1 MKYCLLKQDT
11 YQDLYIANNDIS
23 CSEILFSSMMRTGP
37 FGLIHNLGADF
48 FIIKEEPSEECQ
60 KYKNFLGGFGEN
72 YHLLKSQLLNT
83 IPGNQFFEPGSDK
96 PHEFYSVSCYDI
108 SWDNY
113 DIIISINFS
122 IPSSLIKQ
130 YPNTLWCYLIGE
142 NNLDLLDNPKYGYDI
157 ALSQDIDVSY
167 NVTNNVVQFPY
178 TFLEKNTLFDI
189 MKNYHIGGIGISPTS
204 NGIFIEVNSCR
215 GRPVTSYP
223 DNYNKLK
230 TDLNLVINTH
240 EQNIKKNLIK
250 LINSKYFIK
259 YGGRS
264 IRGNSVIE
272 AISCS
277 CLVLMDST
285 QIGYGFLI
293 PEICDIKNEQQIYDK
308 VKYFEENKDKYNE
321 TLELQKNLLQK
332 YIYEKP
338 YHNLERL
345 FYEKNNYCIAF
356 VSDINYFSKF
366 INTLTQLVN
375 VGKYYGPIILL
386 ASNDLYNSKHINH
399 ELILKYNVKIYNF
412 PNIETLL
419 SEKTVNYIK
428 KRTSGKKTFR
438 WIFNTFNKFNLFQE
452 SLKKY
457 KYILYLDTGIKVYK
471 PIHNFFSLLKE
482 NKILAHQDDYPR
494 YYYKLFEKFYNEEPY
509 ITDLNSKFDLETKEY
524 FQTTIMFYDTSI
536 INKNTLNDICQ
547 LVEKYPI
554 SCNGDQEYISLYFDQ
569 VTNQMNQIKKN
580 DGDNYYYDYY
590 QRWGVGKY
598 IISKI

>member
-1 MKYCLLKQDT
+1 MKYCLVKQDT

-23 CSEILFSSMMRTGP
+23 SSEILFSSMMRTGP

-48 FIIKEEPSEECQ
+48 FIIKEELSEECQ
-60 KYKNFLGGFGEN
+60 IYKHFLRGFGGN
-72 YHLLKSQLLNT
+72 YQLLKTQLLNT
-83 IPGNQFFEPGSDK
+83 IPGNEFFEPGSDK
-96 PHEFYSVSCYDI
+96 PNEFYSVSCYDI

-113 DIIISINFS
+113 DIVISINFS

-142 NNLDLLDNPKYGYDI
+142 NNRHLLDNPKYGYDV
-157 ALSQDIDVSY
+157 ALTQDIDVSY
-167 NVTNNVVQFPY
+167 NITNNVLQFPY

-189 MKNYHIGGIGISPTS
+189 MKNYKNNDCS
-204 NGIFIEVNSCR
+204 NGIFIEINSCR
-215 GRPVTSYP
+215 GRPINCYP
-223 DNYNKLK
+223 ENFNKLK
-230 TDLNLVINTH
+230 NDFNLVLNTH

-272 AISCS
+272 AISSS

-285 QIGYGFLI
+285 KTGYGFLI
-293 PEICDIKNEQQIYDK
+293 SEICDVKNEQQIYDK
-308 VKYFEENKDKYNE
+308 VKFFEENKDKYNE

-356 VSDINYFSKF
+356 VSNIDYFGNF

-386 ASNDLYNSKHINH
+386 ASNDLYNSQHIKHEVIQ
-399 ELILKYNVKIYNF
+399 KYNVKIYNF
-412 PNIETLL
+412 PNIESIL

-428 KRTSGKKTFR
+428 KRTSGKKSFP
-438 WIFNTFNKFNLFQE
+438 WIFGTFYKFNLFQE

-457 KYILYLDTGIKVYK
+457 KYILYLDTGIKIYK
-471 PIHNFFSLLKE
+471 PIHDLFSLLKE
-482 NKILAHQDDYPR
+482 NKILAHHDDYPK
-494 YYYKLFEKFYNEEPY
+494 YHYKLFEKFYNEKPY
-509 ITDLNSKFDLETKEY
+509 ITDLNSRLDLETKHY
-524 FQTTIMFYDTSI
+524 FQSTVMFYDTSI
-536 INKNTLNDICQ
+536 IKKNTVNDICQ

-554 SCNGDQEYISLYFDQ
+554 SCNGDQEYISLYFHQ
-569 VTNQMNQIKKN
+569 ITKQLEQIKIN
-580 DGDNYYYDYY
+580 NGNNYYYDYY

-598 IISKI
+598 IISKR